1 MDTVDIVFEK
11 LPNLLGLA
19 IAIYAM
25 IAISRHWRDIR
36 SSIRRWVVLAFTT
49 TLAVFWTAELA
60 VGQTEGWVYEH
71 HLEISATFI
80 AVSIWF
86 AVIAAAT
93 GMTYRQY
100 SSVAGFRRWM
110 RNSPANI
117 VTGIG
122 AAASALIVYA
132 WTAGPGPED
141 ATVTSV
147 LLLVLAYILAAVA
160 AVTWMGISATK
171 ALSGKN
177 LQARPKAR
185 YLAAAWMGIPITEY
199 ILHFV
204 LDVRLGYEDY
214 NPYSWIM
221 ALLFLVIVR
230 IYSSKEFTTIVVN
243 PEVED
248 TRRSGFRVYDIPRGV
263 YLLED
268 DRPRPAFALFSELV
282 TLPLTPEAAIP
293 GAKQG
298 SAADTLEF
306 LIPRGLIV
314 TRTFPETVR
323 SEHDIHV
330 TPIIWLTESP
340 GERRIAPTSVAVLTD
355 TMTRFMEANPNSIVL
370 LDGVEYLVT
379 FNEFKRVLKAL
390 DSLNETT
397 WVTKTR
403 LLIAVDP
410 KAFDPKDLAL
420 LERDRKVVRGQA
432 GIEVLKT
439 ESKATLPEG

>member
-1 MDTVDIVFEK
+1 MDTADILFEK
-11 LPNLLGLA
+11 LPNILGLV
-19 IAIYAM
+19 IAIYATL
-25 IAISRHWRDIR
+25 AISRHWRDLR
-36 SSIRRWVVLAFTT
+36 SSVRGWVMLAFTA
-49 TLAVFWTAELA
+49 TLVAFWIAELA

-71 HLEISATFI
+71 HLEVSATFI
-80 AVSIWF
+80 AISIWF
-86 AVIAAAT
+86 AIIAAAT

-100 SSVAGFRRWM
+100 GSVAGFGRWM
-110 RNSPANI
+110 RNSPANL
-117 VTGIG
+117 VTAMG
-122 AAASALIVYA
+122 AAAAALTLYA
-132 WTAGPGPED
+132 WAAGPAPED
-141 ATVTSV
+141 DAAVPV
-147 LLLVLAYILAAVA
+147 LLLALGYILAAVA
-160 AVTWMGISATK
+160 AVTWMGVGAIR
-171 ALSGKN
+171 ALSDKD
-177 LQARPKAR
+177 LEMRPRAR

-199 ILHFV
+199 VLHFV

-221 ALLFLVIVR
+221 VLLFLVIVR
-230 IYSSKEFTTIVVN
+230 TYSSKEFTAIVVD

-268 DRPRPAFALFSELV
+268 DRPQPAFALFSELV
-282 TLPLTPEAAIP
+282 TLPLTPDAAIP
-293 GAKQG
+293 GGKQG

-314 TRTFPETVR
+314 TRTFPEAVR
-323 SEHDIHV
+323 NAHDIHV

-432 GIEVLKT
+432 DIDVLKR
-439 ESKATLPEG
+439 ESKANLPEG